1 MSSIEL
7 VRGYFTER
15 YRASFFVPLAI
26 LLYFAGA
33 LTLGVKSPPWRSING
48 VIAAYALVLAFRIR
62 DDVADREVDRKLH
75 PGRITVAVD
84 NLAPLTR
91 IVYVALSIAFVLVA
105 LSPDRYTALTS
116 LATVTVLLF
125 GWYRLRESLRPSRFA
140 NAAVVLLK
148 YPAIAFVA
156 GAAGTSAPTARN
168 ALGLVTGL
176 TAIYLVACIYE
187 RLHDRGVHT

>member
-7 VRGYFTER
+7 VRGYFIER
-15 YRASFFVPLAI
+15 YRAAFFVPLSI

-33 LTLGVKSPPWRSING
+33 LTLGVMAAPWRSING
-48 VIAAYALVLAFRIR
+48 VVTAYALVLAFRIR
-62 DDVADREVDRKLH
+62 DDLADREVDRKLH

-84 NLAPLTR
+84 DLAPLRR
-91 IVYVALSIAFVLVA
+91 IVYAALSLAVVLTA
-105 LSPDRYTALTS
+105 ASPARAAALTV
-116 LATVTVLLF
+116 LAVVTLLLF
-125 GWYRLRESLRPSRFA
+125 GWYRLRESVRPSRLV

-156 GAAGTSAPTARN
+156 AAAGSSELSARN
-168 ALGLVTGL
+168 APGVVAGL

-187 RLHDRGVHT
+187 RLHDRGVQT